1 MQQVLQRGYQVTLQ
15 FKGTYVFSQN
25 GVEVGRSNN
34 LVTDIGRKIILQYLS
49 RAREEWAADMAIGSL
64 NTTPLSSD
72 TQLNFETG
80 RYPVTLK
87 TFLSATSTDPDLIV
101 VRATIPENVYAN
113 IYEIGL
119 YPTKTSF
126 STVSNRNNIMLSDF
140 SDLTDWSTSAGTTT
154 VNEFTPQGESSPRIG
169 ANSVALSNSTT
180 YLNTNLSIPIT
191 GYSSIDSLQILIYN
205 STAGIVTVTLTD
217 VSGIT
222 QSISFTTTNNTGYTS
237 LSTLFGS
244 SISDFTYITAI
255 SIATNA
261 SASLTI
267 DAIKTSDASE
277 ISVEE
282 CLVSKSVLTTPIAKL
297 YNVPLDIDY
306 YLELL

>member
-1 MQQVLQRGYQVTLQ
+1 
-15 FKGTYVFSQN
+15 
-25 GVEVGRSNN
+25 VEVGRSNN

-64 NTTPLSSD
+64 STTPLSSD

-80 RYPVTLK
+80 RYPVILK
-87 TFLSATSTDPDLIV
+87 TFLSATSTDPDLII

-140 SDLTDWSTSAGTTT
+140 SDLTDWSTSTGTTT
-154 VNEFTPQGESSPRIG
+154 VNQFTPQGASSPRIG
-169 ANSVALSNSTT
+169 ANSVSLSNSTT
-180 YLNTNLSIPIT
+180 YVNTNLSIPVT

-205 STAGIVTVTLTD
+205 STAGVVTVTLTD

-222 QSISFTTTNNTGYTS
+222 QVINFTTTNNTGYTS
-237 LSTLFGS
+237 LSTLFGPS
-244 SISDFTYITAI
+244 MSNFTYITAI
-255 SIATNA
+255 SIATNSA
-261 SASLTI
+261 ASLTI

-282 CLVSKSVLTTPIAKL
+282 CLVSKSVLITPIAKL

-306 YLELL
+306 YLKLL